1 MTAKPTRTPHGFYF
15 DAASLANTTATDL
28 DIAFGRSDEDLF
40 DGDDVDTDTADLVEL
55 LGACA
60 AYSPDDDGD
69 VFASVTEKTRAVRH
83 FAVAE

>member
-1 MTAKPTRTPHGFYF
+1 MNAKPTRTPHGFFF
-15 DAASLANTTATDL
+15 DAASLASTTATDL
-28 DIAFGRSDEDLF
+28 DIAFCRSDEDLF
-40 DGDDVDTDTADLVEL
+40 DDECEASDTADLVEL

-69 VFASVTEKTRAVRH
+69 VFASATEKTRAVRH